1 MKGTVKEGRRQGRQ
15 KKRREDIIREWT
27 GLEFANSRRAV
38 ENRRRKKWRKLVV
51 MSPVLPPTTPAIKE
65 QMKVKDL

>member
-1 MKGTVKEGRRQGRQ
+1 MKEGRRQGRQ

-38 ENRRRKKWRKLVV
+38 ENRRRKTWRKLVV